1 MSISKENGCMYCKE
15 GLSILHDEEYNSL
28 NILIKNGLLWEK
40 TYDMG
45 VEINYCP
52 MCGRK
57 LIS

>member
-1 MSISKENGCMYCKE
+1 MSKIIECEYCKKGE
-15 GLSILHDEEYNSL
+15 GLSILHDENYDSL
-28 NILIKNGLLWEK
+28 NIFIQNGLLWEK

-57 LIS
+57 LR